1 MEGLNRQRKYFQRI
15 YEYVEKGSDFME
27 KCRFHASILMEKC
40 VTWSLIRWKKC
51 DEFDLFAGKSVK
63 L

>member
-1 MEGLNRQRKYFQRI
+1 
-15 YEYVEKGSDFME
+15 ME

-51 DEFDLFAGKSVK
+51 DEFDLFAGKSVTNSIYSLEK
-63 L
+63 V